1 MGRQIHASVTSPG
14 ANKLSVAGRGRHSRF
29 ERLDCA
35 TPKQLAELLLLP
47 QAQPLPAT
55 PAQAAPPTRAYGKP
69 AQFNTGDA
77 QSFKKAIEMTD
88 DELAAIVGRAKLTV
102 V

>member
-1 MGRQIHASVTSPG
+1 MKKP
-14 ANKLSVAGRGRHSRF
+14 
-29 ERLDCA
+29 RLA
-35 TPKQLAELLLLP
+35 IALLD
-47 QAQPLPAT
+47 
-55 PAQAAPPTRAYGKP
+55 RAYGKP

>member
-1 MGRQIHASVTSPG
+1 MKKP
-14 ANKLSVAGRGRHSRF
+14 
-29 ERLDCA
+29 RLA
-35 TPKQLAELLLLP
+35 IALLD
-47 QAQPLPAT
+47 
-55 PAQAAPPTRAYGKP
+55 RAYGKP

-88 DELAAIVGRAKLTV
+88 DELAVIVGRAKLTV